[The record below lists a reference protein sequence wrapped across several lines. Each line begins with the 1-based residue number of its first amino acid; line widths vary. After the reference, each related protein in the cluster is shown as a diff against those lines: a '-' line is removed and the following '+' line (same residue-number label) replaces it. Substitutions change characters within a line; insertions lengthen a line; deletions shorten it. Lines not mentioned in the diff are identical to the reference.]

1 MSKVTKKLVANQSQA
16 AEDAVV
22 WFSVLIRGNLVG
34 DANME
39 AEALSKLRQ
48 IGIDVHYTRSNPLT
62 HLISGVTHAT

>member
-1 MSKVTKKLVANQSQA
+1 MSKETQKIDANQSQA

-39 AEALSKLRQ
+39 TEALSKLRQ
-48 IGIDVHYTRSNPLT
+48 IGIDVHYTRSSPLT
-62 HLISGVTHAT
+62 HSTSGVPT